1 MTAAEELGRE
11 VGVALACRALEVS
24 RATLYRRRQPVPE
37 SLSTRPTS
45 HRALRAEEREEVLA
59 TLNSERF
66 VDKAPAEVY
75 ATLLDEDT
83 YLCSISTMYRLLRSC
98 GLVQERRNQL
108 RHPAY
113 VKPELLATAPNQ
125 LWSWDIT
132 KLKGPAK
139 WTTYQLYVVLDVY
152 SRYVVGWMVAEKE
165 SAGLAK
171 RLLAETIGKEEVD
184 ASKLVVHADRGT
196 SMRSR
201 LVAQLLADLG
211 VTKTHSRPH
220 VSDDNPFSE
229 SQFKTMKYRPEF
241 PERFGS
247 IEDARAF
254 CRTFFRWYNEEH
266 RHHGI
271 ALLTPA
277 QVHQGRGDAVLA
289 ERQRALDSAYA
300 TNPHRFSRPPK
311 VPVLAREVWINPPSP
326 ALGAD
331 AVPPSGV
338 AEPPPEASVRPSP
351 TRSVDREGE
360 AQATERPEPPGP
372 TRSVAR
378 RDDDGVSEAFL
389 GAPREHGEDGE
400 DATLPKPSPAVPGRG
415 DGRMEAGEH
424 PGLTSERQMM

>member
-11 VGVALACRALEVS
+11 VGVAPACKALDVS
-24 RATLYRRRQPVPE
+24 RATLYRRRKPARETP
-37 SLSTRPTS
+37 TPRPPS
-45 HRALRAEEREEVLA
+45 HRALAEEERERVLD

-66 VDKAPAEVY
+66 ADKAPAEVY
-75 ATLLDEDT
+75 ATLLDEDN

-108 RHPAY
+108 RHPVY
-113 VKPELLATAPNQ
+113 VKPELLATGPNQ

-132 KLKGPAK
+132 KLKGPRK
-139 WTTYQLYVVLDVY
+139 WTCYHLYVILDVY

-165 SAGLAK
+165 SAELAK
-171 RLLAETIGKEEVD
+171 RLLAETIGKEDVD
-184 ASKLVVHADRGT
+184 PTKLVVHADRGT

-229 SQFKTMKYRPEF
+229 SQFKTMKYRPGF

-247 IEDARAF
+247 LEDARAF

-277 QVHQGRGDAVLA
+277 QVHQGLGDAVLG
-289 ERQRALDSAYA
+289 ERQRALDVAFA
-300 TNPHRFSRPPK
+300 AHPERFPRPPK
-311 VPVLAREVWINPPSP
+311 VPALPREVWINPPSP
-326 ALGAD
+326 A
-331 AVPPSGV
+331 PS
-338 AEPPPEASVRPSP
+338 AQ
-351 TRSVDREGE
+351 EG
-360 AQATERPEPPGP
+360 
-372 TRSVAR
+372 
-378 RDDDGVSEAFL
+378 
-389 GAPREHGEDGE
+389 GAPGAR
-400 DATLPKPSPAVPGRG
+400 
-415 DGRMEAGEH
+415 
-424 PGLTSERQMM
+424 GLTPVAPASTGHRPALEPSSSP